1 MSTALNSERSAILK
15 QNRASRSERL
25 LRAVRTPGGAVFVL
39 LIGLLAA
46 IMVLNPSFGEPSS
59 FIRFV
64 GRTAPIA
71 IAAIGQ
77 YFVIVGG
84 EFDLSM
90 GSVVTMQVIVAGNLI
105 GQDDSKVIP
114 VLVLMIVLGAFVG
127 LVNGLIT
134 TLLKS
139 RASLS
144 PSA

>member
-1 MSTALNSERSAILK
+1 MSTALNSERSAILR

-25 LRAVRTPGGAVFVL
+25 LRAVRTPGGAVFIL

-46 IMVLNPSFGEPSS
+46 IIVLNPSFGEPSS

-114 VLVLMIVLGAFVG
+114 
-127 LVNGLIT
+127 
-134 TLLKS
+134 
-139 RASLS
+139 
-144 PSA
+144 